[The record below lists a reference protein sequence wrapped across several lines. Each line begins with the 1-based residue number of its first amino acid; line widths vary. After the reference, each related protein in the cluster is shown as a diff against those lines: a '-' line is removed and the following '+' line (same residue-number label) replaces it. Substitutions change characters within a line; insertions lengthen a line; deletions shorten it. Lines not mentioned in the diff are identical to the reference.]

1 LHFAASCFQFSSNY
15 AIEIEKRKLTIG
27 NTVAPFGR
35 ILVVFGLVIV
45 GVGILLMFID
55 KIPFLGKLPGDINIK
70 KDNFQ
75 FYFPITTS
83 IVISIVVS
91 LVMWLIS
98 YLNKK

>member
-1 LHFAASCFQFSSNY
+1 M
-15 AIEIEKRKLTIG
+15 
-27 NTVAPFGR
+27 APFGK

-45 GVGILLMFID
+45 GIGVLLMFVD
-55 KIPFLGKLPGDINIK
+55 RIPFLGKLPGDISIK
-70 KDNFQ
+70 KDNFR

-83 IVISIVVS
+83 IVISVVLS